1 MHTKL
6 YIVKRIFYT
15 SCFLLASE
23 LLFGQGTSVQQENY
37 IAKYS
42 SIAVEE
48 MNKYGIPAS
57 ITLAQGILESA
68 AGTAELATEA
78 NNHFGIKCHDWKGDT
93 YHHDDDQKQECF
105 RKYDHAEQSFEDHST
120 FLTTRERYA
129 SLFDLKRT
137 DYQGWAH
144 GLKKAGYATDPNYP
158 KRLIDIIERYE
169 LYKYDTQT
177 STKSKVTYL
186 TENKKENTPPKTTKS
201 PSSSQTSS
209 ASKPS
214 TVNTSAAQKSTQPKV
229 YQSEKM
235 MGQISPYH
243 EHTVKT
249 NNGVKYIVAQENDSY
264 ESIAEEFALKT
275 NEIYAINDA
284 PKGTRPQAGEIVY
297 IRAKKNTASRAFH
310 VVQPDE
316 TMRDIAQKYGIR
328 LSALYKKNNI
338 KEGVR
343 PLIGQRLKLK

>member
-1 MHTKL
+1 M
-6 YIVKRIFYT
+6 KRILYT

-23 LLFGQGTSVQQENY
+23 LMFGQGTSTQQENY

-78 NNHFGIKCHDWKGDT
+78 NNPFGIKCHDWKGDT

-186 TENKKENTPPKTTKS
+186 TDK
-201 PSSSQTSS
+201 
-209 ASKPS
+209 
-214 TVNTSAAQKSTQPKV
+214 
-229 YQSEKM
+229 
-235 MGQISPYH
+235 
-243 EHTVKT
+243 
-249 NNGVKYIVAQENDSY
+249 
-264 ESIAEEFALKT
+264 
-275 NEIYAINDA
+275 
-284 PKGTRPQAGEIVY
+284 
-297 IRAKKNTASRAFH
+297 
-310 VVQPDE
+310 
-316 TMRDIAQKYGIR
+316 
-328 LSALYKKNNI
+328 
-338 KEGVR
+338 
-343 PLIGQRLKLK
+343 